1 MKDPQCVSN
10 CTSEGPWEGLGLEGL
25 GTEVPLKDT
34 DLVLFPWGKARGPPG
49 LWRGFRQDGGWGERT
64 ISCGCFIILFRVA
77 QFDETRSQTSF
88 KVKVRISPRRA
99 VTWPVGS

>member
-64 ISCGCFIILFRVA
+64 PTQSQACHSESEKE
-77 QFDETRSQTSF
+77 ETGKTTTN
-88 KVKVRISPRRA
+88 I
-99 VTWPVGS
+99 WE